1 MITENLSKVSYY
13 KLGALCF
20 LRNED
25 DWPGLIL
32 IISPDQLFPPPF
44 QCTADMLPASRT
56 LPGLAIQLIRNTR
69 LCSSFQIH
77 EGSPQDGCSGKNQ
90 PPASVVVF
98 GFAGSP
104 KSQLEKMSAV
114 YTEQGHRT
122 LYCVLPQMVTFTYD
136 MRKIRACAGQVLQ
149 KLEEQGVG
157 EVVCHSLSNNGSVLY
172 QQFTQMAKEKGSVTI
187 KVILGHLPLFCHD
200 HFSSQG
206 AVFDS
211 SPGPLG
217 IQNVQ
222 RYFQLD
228 GFATGIEK
236 WVTRRQTPTF
246 LPFHLFGVD
255 MANRVPILTALGN
268 VKKQLRYTCND
279 EKYINF
285 IVCLFSGP

>member
-1 MITENLSKVSYY
+1 M
-13 KLGALCF
+13 
-20 LRNED
+20 
-25 DWPGLIL
+25 
-32 IISPDQLFPPPF
+32 
-44 QCTADMLPASRT
+44 
-56 LPGLAIQLIRNTR
+56 
-69 LCSSFQIH
+69 
-77 EGSPQDGCSGKNQ
+77 
-90 PPASVVVF
+90 VVF

-104 KSQLEKMSAV
+104 KSQLEKMSRV

-157 EVVCHSLSNNGSVLY
+157 EVVCHSLSNNGGVLY
-172 QQFTQMAKEKGSVTI
+172 QQFTQMAKKKGSVTI
-187 KVILGHLPLFCHD
+187 K
-200 HFSSQG
+200 G

-217 IQNVQ
+217 LQNVQ

-255 MANRVPILTALGN
+255 MANRVPIVSAFGN
-268 VKKQLRYTCND
+268 VKKQLRTLCTTWKESKHIPWCGPYMKDIEQEEWPLLFIYAKND
-279 EKYINF
+279 QLLSWRYVEEVVRQQRLRGGREVLTRRFDTSGRGGHVAHLKYHPEEYKEAIRQLLNR
-285 IVCLFSGP
+285 LDLSSQ

>member
-1 MITENLSKVSYY
+1 
-13 KLGALCF
+13 
-20 LRNED
+20 
-25 DWPGLIL
+25 
-32 IISPDQLFPPPF
+32 
-44 QCTADMLPASRT
+44 MLPASRT

-77 EGSPQDGCSGKNQ
+77 EGSPQDGCSRKTR

-104 KSQLEKMSAV
+104 KSQLEKMSGV

-136 MRKIRACAGQVLQ
+136 MRKIRSCAGQVLQ

-157 EVVCHSLSNNGSVLY
+157 EVVCHSLSNNGGVLY
-172 QQFTQMAKEKGSVTI
+172 QQFTQMAKEKGSVKI
-187 KVILGHLPLFCHD
+187 KVITFNVIIIILGSNKIVYSF
-200 HFSSQG
+200 SQG

-217 IQNVQ
+217 LQNVQ

-255 MANRVPILTALGN
+255 MANRVPILTAIGN
-268 VKKQLRYTCND
+268 VKKQLRYNNND
-279 EKYINF
+279 TDTYISP
-285 IVCLFSGP
+285 C